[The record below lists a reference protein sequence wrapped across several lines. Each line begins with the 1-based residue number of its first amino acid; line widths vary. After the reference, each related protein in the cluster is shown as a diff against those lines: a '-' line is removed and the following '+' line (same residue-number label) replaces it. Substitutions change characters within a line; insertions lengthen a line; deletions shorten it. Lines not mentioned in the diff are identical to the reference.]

1 MADVKLLII
10 LSLLLM
16 ITDSR
21 RIETDIDNFD
31 YEDNDDPLQQLVAF
45 SAKYCQP
52 KHFKNLS
59 QR

>member
-1 MADVKLLII
+1 
-10 LSLLLM
+10 M

-21 RIETDIDNFD
+21 RIETDIDDFD